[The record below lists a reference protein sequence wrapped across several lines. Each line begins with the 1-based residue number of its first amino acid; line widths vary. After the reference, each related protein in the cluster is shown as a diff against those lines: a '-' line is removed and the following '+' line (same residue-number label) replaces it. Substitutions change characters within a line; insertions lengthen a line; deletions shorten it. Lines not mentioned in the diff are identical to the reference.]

1 VDLKGRVSVPG
12 GRKWFCN
19 ATLAAT
25 GATRDAH
32 ARPPSSPPTA
42 PLIDERG
49 HEARAANNGTPAAN
63 SDLAAAGCLKGQRM
77 SD

>member
-1 VDLKGRVSVPG
+1 MSVS
-12 GRKWFCN
+12 RLHS
-19 ATLAAT
+19 A
-25 GATRDAH
+25 
-32 ARPPSSPPTA
+32 PSSRPR